1 MNLDDACVISP
12 HGKTAQGYAVIRTSS
27 GKNVYHHRLVLAEKL
42 GITLAELQGKD
53 CRHKCDNP
61 SCVNPSHL
69 ELGTRQENVD
79 DMHARGRANKAV
91 GEAAS
96 KAKLT
101 ADQVLSIRAR
111 AKESCTDLAKEFG
124 VSHTAILCIWHRK
137 VWTHI

>member
-1 MNLDDACVISP
+1 MNLDEPCVLSP
-12 HGKTAQGYAVIRTSS
+12 HGKTAQGYAVISTSG
-27 GKNVYHHRLVLAEKL
+27 GKSVYHHRLVLAKKL
-42 GITLAELQGKD
+42 GVPLSALANKD

-61 SCVNPSHL
+61 SCVNPNHL
-69 ELGTRQENVD
+69 ELGTRQDNVD
-79 DMHARGRANKAV
+79 DMHARGRAKKAV

-101 ADQVLSIRAR
+101 AEQVLAIRAR

-124 VSHTAILCIWHRK
+124 VSHTAILRIWHRK